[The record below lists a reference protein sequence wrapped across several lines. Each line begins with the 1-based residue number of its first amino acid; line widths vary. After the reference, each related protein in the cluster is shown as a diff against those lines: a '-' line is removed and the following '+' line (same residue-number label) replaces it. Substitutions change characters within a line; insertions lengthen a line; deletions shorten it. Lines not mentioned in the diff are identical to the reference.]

1 MLLQLCCCAP
11 LAHAERRAG
20 VNAGAGAG
28 RSGGKMESSPVDDME
43 HDLPFD
49 SAPMSRLS
57 AFARFPFRLFR
68 GPGMRATCD

>member
-1 MLLQLCCCAP
+1 
-11 LAHAERRAG
+11 
-20 VNAGAGAG
+20 
-28 RSGGKMESSPVDDME
+28 MESSPVDDME

>member
-1 MLLQLCCCAP
+1 MQLFCCGA
-11 LAHAERRAG
+11 LADAERRAG

-43 HDLPFD
+43 HDLSFD
-49 SAPMSRLS
+49 SAPMPRLS
-57 AFARFPFRLFR
+57 AFARFPFPLFR